1 MFTINAISALGTTLI
16 LFGLLFYLAKRKVN
30 FGIRTL
36 IAMIFGILIGLVFQG
51 HVDLVR
57 IFGQIY
63 TRLISA
69 IVVPLIFVSVI
80 ASIIQLESTAK
91 LKSIGL
97 GSIFWLSLNT
107 LVAAILGVV
116 VSKLFNLGVGVTIL
130 ESSEASTA
138 TVPTL
143 LETILNLFPRNIF
156 AHAAN
161 QEIIPLLIFALMI
174 GFTFVKLR
182 ERIPSLSTF
191 KDGIDALNTI
201 LFGIVRSIIKLTP
214 YAVLS
219 LIAYA
224 TSRHSANVD
233 LWVLTLPVLVAY
245 LMLIAQ
251 TFLVHG
257 TLIALVAKVNPI
269 RFFKGIFPAQIVAF
283 TSQSS
288 IGTLPV
294 TIRQLK
300 ENLGIHE
307 DVASFVA
314 TLGANMGMPGCAG
327 IWPTMLA
334 VFAINALG
342 IPFTLAQYAMLI
354 GTTVLVSIGTVG
366 VPGTAT
372 ITATAV
378 FASMGLPLDVIVLMT
393 PISSL
398 VDMGRTATNVTGAA
412 TATLIVAKKTGHLNE
427 EIYNQNTEAVV

>member
-245 LMLIAQ
+245 LMLIVQ

>member
-1 MFTINAISALGTTLI
+1 MFTINAISALGITLI
-16 LFGLLFYLAKRKVN
+16 LFGFLYYLAKRRVN

-36 IAMIFGILIGLVFQG
+36 IAMVFGILIGLVFQG
-51 HVDLVR
+51 QVDLVR

-69 IVVPLIFVSVI
+69 IVVPLIFISVI
-80 ASIIQLESTAK
+80 ASIIKLENTAK

-107 LVAAILGVV
+107 LIAAVLGVV

-130 ESSEASTA
+130 ENTEASSA

-191 KDGIDALNTI
+191 KDGIDALNTL

-224 TSRHSANVD
+224 TSRHSANID
-233 LWVLTLPVLVAY
+233 L
-245 LMLIAQ
+245 
-251 TFLVHG
+251 
-257 TLIALVAKVNPI
+257 
-269 RFFKGIFPAQIVAF
+269 
-283 TSQSS
+283 
-288 IGTLPV
+288 
-294 TIRQLK
+294 
-300 ENLGIHE
+300 
-307 DVASFVA
+307 
-314 TLGANMGMPGCAG
+314 
-327 IWPTMLA
+327 
-334 VFAINALG
+334 
-342 IPFTLAQYAMLI
+342 
-354 GTTVLVSIGTVG
+354 
-366 VPGTAT
+366 
-372 ITATAV
+372 
-378 FASMGLPLDVIVLMT
+378 
-393 PISSL
+393 
-398 VDMGRTATNVTGAA
+398 
-412 TATLIVAKKTGHLNE
+412 
-427 EIYNQNTEAVV
+427 

>member
-1 MFTINAISALGTTLI
+1 
-16 LFGLLFYLAKRKVN
+16 
-30 FGIRTL
+30 
-36 IAMIFGILIGLVFQG
+36 
-51 HVDLVR
+51 
-57 IFGQIY
+57 
-63 TRLISA
+63 
-69 IVVPLIFVSVI
+69 
-80 ASIIQLESTAK
+80 
-91 LKSIGL
+91 
-97 GSIFWLSLNT
+97 
-107 LVAAILGVV
+107 
-116 VSKLFNLGVGVTIL
+116 
-130 ESSEASTA
+130 
-138 TVPTL
+138 
-143 LETILNLFPRNIF
+143 
-156 AHAAN
+156 
-161 QEIIPLLIFALMI
+161 MI

-182 ERIPSLSTF
+182 DRIPSLSTF
-191 KDGIDALNTI
+191 KDGIDALNTL

-224 TSRHSANVD
+224 TSRHSANID
-233 LWVLTLPVLVAY
+233 LWVLILPVLVAY
-245 LMLIAQ
+245 LMLFIQ

-257 TLIALVAKVNPI
+257 TLLALVAKVNPI

-342 IPFTLAQYAMLI
+342 IPFGLAQYAMLI

-412 TATLIVAKKTGHLNE
+412 TATLIVAKKTGHFNE
-427 EIYNQNTEAVV
+427 DIYNQNTEAVA

>member
-138 TVPTL
+138 TIPTL

-245 LMLIAQ
+245 LMLIVQ

>member
-1 MFTINAISALGTTLI
+1 MFTINAVSALGITLI
-16 LFGLLFYLAKRKVN
+16 LFGFLYYLAKRKVN

-36 IAMIFGILIGLVFQG
+36 IAMIFGILIGLIFQG
-51 HVDLVR
+51 QVDLVR

-69 IVVPLIFVSVI
+69 IVVPLIFISVI
-80 ASIIQLESTAK
+80 ASIIKLENTAK

-107 LVAAILGVV
+107 LIAAILGVV
-116 VSKLFNLGVGVTIL
+116 VSKLFKLGVGVTIL
-130 ESSEASTA
+130 ENTEASTA

-191 KDGIDALNTI
+191 KDGIDALNTL
-201 LFGIVRSIIKLTP
+201 LFGLVRSIIKLTP

-224 TSRHSANVD
+224 TSRHSANID
-233 LWVLTLPVLVAY
+233 LWVLILPVLVAY
-245 LMLIAQ
+245 LMLFIQ

-257 TLIALVAKVNPI
+257 TLLALVAKVNPI

-300 ENLGIHE
+300 ENLGVHE

-334 VFAINALG
+334 VFAINALD
-342 IPFTLAQYAMLI
+342 IPFGLAQYAMLI

-378 FASMGLPLDVIVLMT
+378 FASLGLPLDVIVLMT

-412 TATLIVAKKTGHLNE
+412 TATLIVAKKTGHFNE
-427 EIYNQNTEAVV
+427 DIYNQNTEAVA